1 MNERPILMVS
11 STVYGHE
18 EELDVIFSILNQ
30 MGYEVWMSH
39 KGTIPVLSHKT
50 AFENCLEAVEKCDL
64 FLGVIT
70 PEYGSGIAKG
80 ELSITHQE
88 MKKAIQLQKPRWF
101 LAHDKVVFARALL
114 NDLGYKTTEERDA
127 LELKPKAKSIGDLRV
142 IQMYEEAT
150 MENLPLDDRQ
160 GNWVQKFIDAPDIN
174 LFVMSQFSRYEDIKV
189 RLEENFRNINQL
201 KEQLKSKEGLNA

>member
-1 MNERPILMVS
+1 MNERPTLMVS

-18 EELDVIFSILNQ
+18 EELDVIYAILNN
-30 MGYEVWMSH
+30 MKYEVWMSH
-39 KGTIPVLSHKT
+39 KGTVPVFSDKT

-70 PEYGSGIAKG
+70 PEYGTGIAKG

-88 MKKAIQLQKPRWF
+88 MKKAIELKKPRWF

-127 LELKPKAKSIGDLRV
+127 LELKSKAKSIGDLRV

-174 LFVMSQFSRYEDIKV
+174 LFVMSQFSRYEDINV

-201 KEQLKSKEGLNA
+201 KEKLKSKEGSNA

>member
-1 MNERPILMVS
+1 MNERPTLMVS

-18 EELDVIFSILNQ
+18 EELDVIYAILNS
-30 MGYEVWMSH
+30 MNYEVWMSH
-39 KGTIPVLSHKT
+39 KGTVPVFSDKT

-70 PEYGSGIAKG
+70 PEYGTGIAKG

-88 MKKAIQLQKPRWF
+88 MKKAIKLKKPRWF

-127 LELKPKAKSIGDLRV
+127 LELKSKAKSIGDLRV

-201 KEQLKSKEGLNA
+201 KDKLKSKEGLNA